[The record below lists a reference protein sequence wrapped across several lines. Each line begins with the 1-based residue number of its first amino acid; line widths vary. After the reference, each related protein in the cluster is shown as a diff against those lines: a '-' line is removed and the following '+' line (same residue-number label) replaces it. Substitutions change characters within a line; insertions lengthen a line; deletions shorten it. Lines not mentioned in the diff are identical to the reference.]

1 MADILLDVQSPPATP
16 AAGQAVIYIDSASK
30 KLSQKDD
37 TGRVDTLDDFL
48 NFSVAAQGPGFAAD
62 TYLTGSSVAFLS
74 VLPRV
79 GTLYQCT
86 FDVAKTAAGTAAPV
100 IIVRMGTLGTT
111 SDAARLTFTF
121 PAATAIADVGTFSVW
136 ALFRTVG
143 AGTSA
148 VLQGRANLIHKGTA
162 TGLTGLSIEPG
173 PTVQV
178 TSAGF
183 DSTVASSIIGLSVN
197 GGTSAAWTVQ
207 MVEANLQNI

>member
-16 AAGQAVIYIDSASK
+16 AAGQAVIYVDNVSK

-37 TGRVDTLDDFL
+37 TGKVDTLDDFL
-48 NFSVAAQGPGFAAD
+48 NNSVAAQGPGFAAD
-62 TYLTGSSVAFLS
+62 TYLIGSSIPLLS
-74 VLPRV
+74 VVPRV

-86 FDVAKTAAGTAAPV
+86 FDVAKTAAGTVAPA
-100 IIVRMGTLGTT
+100 IIVRVGTLGTT
-111 SDAARLTFTF
+111 GDAARLTFTF
-121 PAATAIADVGTFSVW
+121 PAQTAIADVGTFTVW

-143 AGTSA
+143 AGTAA

-173 PTVQV
+173 PTVQA

-183 DSTVASSIIGLSVN
+183 DSTVANTIIGLSVN

-207 MVEANLQNI
+207 LVESMVTNI